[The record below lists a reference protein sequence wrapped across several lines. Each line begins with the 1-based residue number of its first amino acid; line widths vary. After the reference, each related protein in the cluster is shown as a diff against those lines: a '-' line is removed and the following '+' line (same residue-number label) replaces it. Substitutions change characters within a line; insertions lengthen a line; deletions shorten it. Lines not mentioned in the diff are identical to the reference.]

1 MHLEAVGDR
10 RVRPRVS
17 IAASALFALAIW
29 GTASAQGLDV
39 SVPASDQFAASWS
52 KTKFDHSLWKKVLGE
67 RVNSDGLVDYE
78 SLRADARFAE
88 YLYRLANTHP
98 SELSGDD
105 ERKAFWIN
113 AYNALAIQGVLET
126 LPEGGDPK
134 SYSVL
139 EVTVPGVSEK
149 GKGFFAGLRFQVGGE
164 RVTLDRIEKG
174 MLLGDE
180 NRLEGFDARGGKVTA
195 GTPDPRVHF
204 AIVCAAKG
212 CVKLRE
218 EAYVGARIDEQLES
232 AVARFMASR
241 RQAMFDLRNRVM
253 RVSKI
258 IEWYADDFTNPD
270 FSPRAESLEKFL
282 APYAYDERLQRS
294 LMNDDWRI
302 NYLSYD
308 WSLNAP

>member
-1 MHLEAVGDR
+1 MSDR
-10 RVRPRVS
+10 VM
-17 IAASALFALAIW
+17 IADGMRRLGLACALLLALTGSPTLGAGRDVPVPQSA
-29 GTASAQGLDV
+29 D
-39 SVPASDQFAASWS
+39 FAASWS
-52 KTKFDHSLWKKVLGE
+52 KTPFDHSLWTAVLGQ

-78 SLRADARFAE
+78 SLRSDARFAE

-98 SELSGDD
+98 SELASDD

-113 AYNALAIQGVLET
+113 AYNALAIKGVLET
-126 LPEGGDPK
+126 FPKGGDPK

-139 EVTVPGVSEK
+139 DVAVPGVRDK
-149 GKGFFAGLRFQVGGE
+149 GKGFFVGLRFVVGGE
-164 RVTLDRIEKG
+164 RVTLDQIEKG
-174 MLLGDE
+174 MLLGNDGQ
-180 NRLEGFDARGGKVTA
+180 RGGFDARGGTVTS
-195 GTPDPRVHF
+195 GTPDPRIHF

-212 CVKLRE
+212 CVTLRE
-218 EAYVGARIDEQLES
+218 EAYEGSRIDQQLDS

-241 RQAMFDLRNRVM
+241 RQALFDLRNRVM

-258 IEWYADDFTNPD
+258 IEWYAADFTNPN
-270 FSPRAESLEKFL
+270 FSPHAESVEKFL

-302 NYLSYD
+302 NYMKYD